1 MKKLPLILL
10 SAFLLIG
17 CSKEDSDNKT
27 IFQQEEKISILN
39 SEISELEN
47 TKLSLESSVIE
58 EEERL
63 DLVEYFVTI
72 KIKQS
77 HVSLDIG
84 KHLKDE
90 MNSIE
95 IQVPVSEE
103 FYNQVNIGDILNN
116 DFRAGSFLTS
126 GSYGKWD
133 ISIVNKEKK

>member
-10 SAFLLIG
+10 STFLLIG
-17 CSKEDSDNKT
+17 CSKEDSNNET
-27 IFQQEEKISILN
+27 ISQQEEKISILN

-58 EEERL
+58 EKERL

-72 KIKQS
+72 KIAQS

-84 KHLKDE
+84 KHLKDK

-116 DFRAGSFLTS
+116 DFRDGSFYVWFLWKMGYFNS
-126 GSYGKWD
+126 
-133 ISIVNKEKK
+133 

>member
-10 SAFLLIG
+10 STFLLIG
-17 CSKEDSDNKT
+17 CSKEDSNNKT

-47 TKLSLESSVIE
+47 TKLSPESSVIE
-58 EEERL
+58 EKERL